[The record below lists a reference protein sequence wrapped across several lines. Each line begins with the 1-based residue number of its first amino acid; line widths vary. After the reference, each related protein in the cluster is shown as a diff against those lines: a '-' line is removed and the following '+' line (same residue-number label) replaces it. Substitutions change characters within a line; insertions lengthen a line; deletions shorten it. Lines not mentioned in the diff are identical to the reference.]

1 MQCYTR
7 SACWSNDGTEV
18 QGLEKA
24 ELHLLGKAST
34 VIEAGSEKHCKR
46 DVPQLSE

>member
-1 MQCYTR
+1 MQYYTR

-24 ELHLLGKAST
+24 ELYLLGKAST
-34 VIEAGSEKHCKR
+34 GGGYRTFPVYYFRTLHI
-46 DVPQLSE
+46 P